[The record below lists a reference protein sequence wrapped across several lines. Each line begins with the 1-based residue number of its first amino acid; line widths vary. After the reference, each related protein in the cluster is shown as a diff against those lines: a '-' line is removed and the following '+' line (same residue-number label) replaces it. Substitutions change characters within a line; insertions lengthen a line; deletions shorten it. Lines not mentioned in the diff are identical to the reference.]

1 MSDYQITLTEQA
13 FTEIVKATDGLAA
26 VKAVASDADAR
37 AADAAIRT
45 AKTLVKVVHDQ
56 RMAVTRRI
64 DALKKEC
71 MGREAEI
78 CAPMNQ
84 ELERV
89 TKLTAQYVA
98 ARKAEQEREY
108 IEARAREE
116 EERASMEAEAMLTGK
131 APAEIVATPTTQT
144 APQGKPVAGVS
155 SRTVWQ
161 FDITDAAAVPRA
173 YCAPSP
179 ELIREYMTA
188 AKRNGAA
195 ISQLAIPGVTFREE
209 VRV

>member
-1 MSDYQITLTEQA
+1 MSAYQITLTEES

-26 VKAVASDADAR
+26 IKAVASDADAR

-56 RMAVTRRI
+56 RMSVTRRI

-89 TKLTAQYVA
+89 AKLTAAYVA
-98 ARKAEQEREY
+98 AKREEQEREY
-108 IEARAREE
+108 VEMRIREE
-116 EERASMEAEAMLTGK
+116 EERASLEAEVMLTGK
-131 APAEIVATPTTQT
+131 APAEIAAAPSAS

-155 SRTVWQ
+155 SRTVWL

-173 YCAPSP
+173 YCEPSLV
-179 ELIREYMTA
+179 LIREYMTA
-188 AKRNGAA
+188 AKRNGAP
-195 ISQLAIPGVTFREE
+195 ISQLAIPGVSFREE

>member
-1 MSDYQITLTEQA
+1 MSAYQITLTEESFA
-13 FTEIVKATDGLAA
+13 EIVKATDGLAA
-26 VKAVASDADAR
+26 IKAVASDADAR

-89 TKLTAQYVA
+89 AKLTAAYVA
-98 ARKAEQEREY
+98 AKKEEQEREY
-108 IEARAREE
+108 VEMRIREE
-116 EERASMEAEAMLTGK
+116 EERASLEAEAMLTGK
-131 APAEIVATPTTQT
+131 APAEIAAAPSAS

-155 SRTVWQ
+155 SRTVWL
-161 FDITDAAAVPRA
+161 FDITSAAAVPRA
-173 YCAPSP
+173 YCEPSLV
-179 ELIREYMTA
+179 LIREYMTA
-188 AKRNGAA
+188 AKRNGASIA
-195 ISQLAIPGVTFREE
+195 QLAIPGVLFREE

>member
-1 MSDYQITLTEQA
+1 MSEYQITLTEQA

-131 APAEIVATPTTQT
+131 APAEIVATPSAS

-195 ISQLAIPGVTFREE
+195 ISQLAIPGITFREE

>member
-1 MSDYQITLTEQA
+1 MSAYQITLTEES

-26 VKAVASDADAR
+26 IKAVASDADAR

-89 TKLTAQYVA
+89 AKLTAAYVA
-98 ARKAEQEREY
+98 AKKEEQEREY
-108 IEARAREE
+108 VEMRIREE
-116 EERASMEAEAMLTGK
+116 EERASLEAEAMLTGK
-131 APAEIVATPTTQT
+131 APAEIAAAPSAS

-155 SRTVWQ
+155 SRTVWL
-161 FDITDAAAVPRA
+161 FDITDAAVVPRA
-173 YCAPSP
+173 YCEPSLV
-179 ELIREYMTA
+179 LIREYMTA
-188 AKRNGAA
+188 AKRNGAP
-195 ISQLAIPGVTFREE
+195 ISQLAIPGVSFREE

>member
-1 MSDYQITLTEQA
+1 MSAYQITLTEES

-26 VKAVASDADAR
+26 IKAVANDAGAR

-89 TKLTAQYVA
+89 AKLTAAYVA
-98 ARKAEQEREY
+98 AKKEEQEREY
-108 IEARAREE
+108 VEMRIREE
-116 EERASMEAEAMLTGK
+116 EERSSLEAEAMLTGK
-131 APAEIVATPTTQT
+131 APAEIAAAPSAS

-155 SRTVWQ
+155 SRTVWL

-173 YCAPSP
+173 YCEPSLV
-179 ELIREYMTA
+179 LIREYMTA
-188 AKRNGAA
+188 AKRNGAP
-195 ISQLAIPGVTFREE
+195 ISQLAIPGVSFREE

>member
-13 FTEIVKATDGLAA
+13 FAEIVKATDGLAA

-108 IEARAREE
+108 IEARVREE

-131 APAEIVATPTTQT
+131 APAEIVATPSAS

-161 FDITDAAAVPRA
+161 FDITDASAVPRA

-195 ISQLAIPGVTFREE
+195 ISQLAIPGITFREE

>member
-13 FTEIVKATDGLAA
+13 FAEIVKATDGLAA

-78 CAPMNQ
+78 CAPMDQ

-89 TKLTAQYVA
+89 TKLTSQYVA

-108 IEARAREE
+108 IKARTREE

-131 APAEIVATPTTQT
+131 APAEIVATPSAS

>member
-13 FTEIVKATDGLAA
+13 FAEIVKATDGLAA

-89 TKLTAQYVA
+89 TKLTAAYVA

-131 APAEIVATPTTQT
+131 APAEIVATPSAS

-195 ISQLAIPGVTFREE
+195 ISQLAIPGITFREE

>member
-26 VKAVASDADAR
+26 VKAVANDADAR

-108 IEARAREE
+108 IEARVREE

-131 APAEIVATPTTQT
+131 APAEIVATPSTS

-195 ISQLAIPGVTFREE
+195 ISQLAIPGVAFREE

>member
-13 FTEIVKATDGLAA
+13 FAEIVAATDGLAA

-45 AKTLVKVVHDQ
+45 AKTIVKVVHDQ

-108 IEARAREE
+108 IETRVREE

-131 APAEIVATPTTQT
+131 APAEIVATPSAS

>member
-1 MSDYQITLTEQA
+1 MNDYQITLTEQA

-108 IEARAREE
+108 IEARVREE

-131 APAEIVATPTTQT
+131 APAEIGATPSAS
-144 APQGKPVAGVS
+144 APHGKPVAGVS

-179 ELIREYMTA
+179 ELVREYMTA

>member
-1 MSDYQITLTEQA
+1 MSAYQITLTEES

-26 VKAVASDADAR
+26 IKAVASDADAR

-89 TKLTAQYVA
+89 AKLTAAYVA
-98 ARKAEQEREY
+98 AKKEEQEREY
-108 IEARAREE
+108 VEMRIREE
-116 EERASMEAEAMLTGK
+116 EERSSLEAEAMLTGK
-131 APAEIVATPTTQT
+131 APAEIAAAPSAS

-155 SRTVWQ
+155 SRTVWL
-161 FDITDAAAVPRA
+161 FDITDGAAVPRA
-173 YCAPSP
+173 YCEPSLV
-179 ELIREYMTA
+179 LIREYMTA

-195 ISQLAIPGVTFREE
+195 ISQLAIPGVSFREE

>member
-13 FTEIVKATDGLAA
+13 FAEIVKATDGLAA

-108 IEARAREE
+108 IEAHVREE

-131 APAEIVATPTTQT
+131 APAEIVATPSAS